1 MEYKKIKNLL
11 DNANNQPSKF
21 RTKNWVEVND
31 NVIGRY
37 KTNMQIKF
45 NTSML
50 NSILCD
56 YIDAYILV
64 P

>member
-1 MEYKKIKNLL
+1 MEYKKIKHLL